1 MPSFEVDYSG
11 KLQLE
16 GSRKSLV
23 TGTISLS
30 SVVCC
35 HCGAA
40 VVMTGL
46 RVTRELAFS
55 QELLL
60 TRVLRPGNVAE
71 MLLE

>member
-16 GSRKSLV
+16 GFRMSLV
-23 TGTISLS
+23 TGIISLS

-46 RVTRELAFS
+46 RVKHELAFS
-55 QELLL
+55 EELLL